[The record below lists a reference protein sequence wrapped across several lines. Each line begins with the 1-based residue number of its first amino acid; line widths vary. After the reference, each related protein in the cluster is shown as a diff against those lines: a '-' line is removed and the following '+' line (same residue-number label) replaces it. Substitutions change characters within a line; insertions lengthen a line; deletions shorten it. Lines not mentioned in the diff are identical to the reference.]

1 MKKISLNTATVSKL
15 GGMLIPAD
23 LRQKYNLHPGAQV
36 QFIDYGD
43 FVTLIP
49 KLSDPI
55 RQAAG
60 MLKGHRSLTGAL
72 LVEHENEKRR
82 G

>member
-1 MKKISLNTATVSKL
+1 MSKISSNIVAVSKR
-15 GGMLIPAD
+15 GRIPIPAD

-36 QFIDYGD
+36 QFVDYGGV
-43 FVTLIP
+43 VTLIP
-49 KLSDPI
+49 ILSDPI

-60 MLKGHRSLTGAL
+60 MLNGHYSLTSAL
-72 LVEHENEKRR
+72 LLEHEEEKRR